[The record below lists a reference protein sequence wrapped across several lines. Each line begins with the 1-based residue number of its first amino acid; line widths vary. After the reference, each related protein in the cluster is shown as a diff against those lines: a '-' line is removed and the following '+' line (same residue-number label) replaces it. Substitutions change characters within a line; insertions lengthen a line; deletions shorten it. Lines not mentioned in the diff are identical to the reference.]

1 VAYDASVSEE
11 SPPGVAPVPAQPHL
25 PIRDLARR
33 VTVGQ
38 FFALACG
45 GLTLLAI
52 IGIVAGQLA
61 LNHLADA
68 RSLTINRVDPATR
81 TALTLG
87 NALIDEETGVR
98 GYVISGSS
106 EFLAPYYEGRARERA
121 DYASL
126 ERFTSQ
132 GKLADSH
139 RDVALV
145 IRAAAAWRNQYAV
158 PTILRRQAGST
169 TETAVQAD
177 AGKAL
182 FDALRAS
189 LRRLNHALTAA
200 GVQAR
205 ASLNSSARTLQI
217 FFSVFA
223 GLLLISA
230 AALALALRRGV
241 SEPLRLLGRQVRTV
255 SRGKF
260 SATIEGQGPRDV
272 AELAADVDSMRRRI
286 LHELEAL
293 RAANEHL
300 DVQKR
305 ELARSNAE
313 LEQFAYVA
321 SHDLQE
327 PIRKVASFTQ
337 LLQRRYGGQL
347 DERADEYIAFAVD
360 GAKRMQT
367 LINDLL
373 AFSRVGRIRD
383 EHAVVN
389 LGESLSD
396 ALSSLSTLIEESG
409 ASINAGELPAVR
421 GEPTLLSLVF
431 QNLVG
436 NALKFRGEQRPVV
449 SIRARRQD
457 TDWLVSVSDNGIGI
471 DPQYAER
478 IFVIFQRLHSKE
490 RYEGTGIGLA
500 MCRKIIEYH
509 GGHIWLEQNTDQGAT
524 FNFTLP
530 AAEERAS

>member
-1 VAYDASVSEE
+1 MSPEGTPGSE
-11 SPPGVAPVPAQPHL
+11 PAQPHL
-25 PIRDLARR
+25 PVLRLAGR

-38 FFALACG
+38 FFALVCG
-45 GLTLLAI
+45 ALILLASL
-52 IGIVAGQLA
+52 GVLAGQIA
-61 LNHLADA
+61 LHNLSEA
-68 RSLTINRVDPATR
+68 RSLTVTRIDPAST

-87 NALIDEETGVR
+87 NALVNEETGVR
-98 GYVISGSS
+98 GYVITGKL
-106 EFLAPYYEGRARERA
+106 EFLQPYIAGLRREREA
-121 DYASL
+121 FATLQRLTHKGS
-126 ERFTSQ
+126 
-132 GKLADSH
+132 LADARS
-139 RDVALV
+139 DVALV
-145 IRAAAAWRNQYAV
+145 RSAASAWQARYAR
-158 PTILRRQAGST
+158 PTIALRHRSSQAT
-169 TETAVQAD
+169 PNAVRSD

-182 FDALRAS
+182 FDDVRHS
-189 LRRLNHALTAA
+189 VSRLNRALNVA
-200 GVQAR
+200 GRHAR
-205 ASLNSSARTLQI
+205 ANLSHAATAVEI
-217 FFSVFA
+217 VFA
-223 GLLLISA
+223 VFAVLLLASA

-241 SEPLRLLGRQVRTV
+241 SEPLALLGRQVRTV
-255 SRGKF
+255 ARGKF
-260 SATIEGQGPRDV
+260 SASIEGQGPRDV

-286 LHELEAL
+286 LRELEAL
-293 RAANEHL
+293 RAANESL

-347 DERADEYIAFAVD
+347 DERADEYIAYAVD

-373 AFSRVGRIRD
+373 AFSRVGRIQD

-396 ALSSLSTLIEESG
+396 ALAGLSALIEESG

-421 GEPTLLSLVF
+421 GEPALLSLVF

-457 TDWLVSVSDNGIGI
+457 DDWLVSISDNGIGI

-478 IFVIFQRLHSKE
+478 IFVIFQRLHAKE

-509 GGHIWLEQNTDQGAT
+509 GGRIWLEQDAGQGAT

-530 AAEERAS
+530 AAEERA